1 MNYEILSGNCLECV
15 YTKRDLGEHTA
26 KFSIFFYGHKS
37 ECSQIYTGLPKAM
50 EMAAAAIISKRSV
63 SNCGMRY
70 ISILSDGDAKT
81 YQYLVELDAFGRC
94 AKITKRG
101 MYQSYGEKIRK
112 RAS

>member
-1 MNYEILSGNCLECV
+1 MDYEILSGNYLECV
-15 YTKRDLGEHTA
+15 STKRDLGEHTA
-26 KFSIFFYGHKS
+26 EFSIFFDGHKS
-37 ECSQIYTGLPKAM
+37 ECSQNYTGSPKAI
-50 EMAAAAIISKRSV
+50 EMAAAAIISNRSV

-81 YQYLVELDAFGRC
+81 YQYFLELDALCRF

-101 MYQSYGEKIRK
+101 MYQSYGEKIRE